1 MAFTSIYATSDPMSA
16 LLAQNWWAVALRGAV
31 AILFG
36 ICALAF
42 TGPTLLS
49 IVLLFAVY
57 CLADAVFEIVAA
69 VRAARHGEHWGM
81 LVLAA
86 LCNLLAG
93 VVALLT
99 PGIAIVAFVLLLAV
113 WAIVTG
119 VLALVAA
126 FRLRLDHGR
135 GWMILGGAAS
145 LIFGV
150 LLIVAPL
157 LGAVVLTWWIGAYA
171 IVLGVSLV
179 VLAFRLRPHR
189 DDHHHLGGAALHGV

>member
-1 MAFTSIYATSDPMSA
+1 MAFASFNNPSSPMSA
-16 LLAQNWWAVALRGAV
+16 LLAENWWAVAIRGV
-31 AILFG
+31 IAILFG
-36 ICALAF
+36 ICAFAF
-42 TGPTLLS
+42 TGPTMLS
-49 IVLLFAVY
+49 LVLLFAVW
-57 CLADAVFEIVAA
+57 CLADAVFEIIGA
-69 VRAARHGEHWGM
+69 VRAARQGEHWGM

-99 PGIAIVAFVLLLAV
+99 PGIAILAFVLLLAV

-119 VLALVAA
+119 LLALVAA

-145 LIFGV
+145 VIFGV
-150 LLIVAPL
+150 LLVIAPL
-157 LGAVVLTWWIGAYA
+157 LGAVVLTWWLGGYA
-171 IVLGVSLV
+171 LVLGVSLL

-189 DDHHHLGGAALHGV
+189 EDHQHMSGAALHGV